1 MNNYDKRG
9 RTAIIH
15 ATLNQN
21 VEILKVMLFEYKFP
35 PNIITSPGSN

>member
-9 RTAIIH
+9 RTALIH

-21 VEILKVMLFEYKFP
+21 TEILNILLFDY
-35 PNIITSPGSN
+35 